1 MPQNVDIVG
10 QQYIAINIV
19 NVCYQANTMLPY
31 NCYHINPTI
40 QMPPYKYYH
49 TYSTVQILADKCYH
63 TNATIHILPYKCYYQ
78 MLPYKCNLKN
88 ATTNK
93 YENTTLTSYGQSI
106 SSLARFLMVG
116 KL

>member
-1 MPQNVDIVG
+1 MLPSKYYAAIQLLPYKSYHTNATI
-10 QQYIAINIV
+10 QILPYIFYRTNSSR
-19 NVCYQANTMLPY
+19 QMLPY
-31 NCYHINPTI
+31 KC
-40 QMPPYKYYH
+40 YH
-49 TYSTVQILADKCYH
+49 TYSTVQMLLS
-63 TNATIHILPYKCYYQ
+63 NATTQ
-78 MLPYKCNLKN
+78 MLPYKCNLIN

>member
-1 MPQNVDIVG
+1 MLPGVLLGVVFDTRTDLEKYRQFPTTATIKSYHTNATI
-10 QQYIAINIV
+10 QILPYIFYRTNSSR
-19 NVCYQANTMLPY
+19 QMLPY
-31 NCYHINPTI
+31 KC
-40 QMPPYKYYH
+40 YH
-49 TYSTVQILADKCYH
+49 TYSTVQMLLS
-63 TNATIHILPYKCYYQ
+63 NATTQ

-93 YENTTLTSYGQSI
+93 YKNTTLTSYGQSI

>member
-1 MPQNVDIVG
+1 
-10 QQYIAINIV
+10 
-19 NVCYQANTMLPY
+19 
-31 NCYHINPTI
+31 
-40 QMPPYKYYH
+40 MPPYKYYH

-63 TNATIHILPYKCYYQ
+63 TYSTVQMLLSNATTQ

-93 YENTTLTSYGQSI
+93 YKNTTLTSYGQSI